1 MREQRRPGPRIME
14 QFIGKPY
21 AVNGRG
27 GDGYDCIGLVRAYL
41 LELGCAFPD
50 GYKGITLDNYTDFY
64 LADRAAANDLLLEFF
79 DLLGEPV
86 VSDHPLAGDLCV
98 VRHEDGNLYPGIY
111 AGNRNMMVVASD
123 ELGVCILPLGKREI
137 VKIRR
142 PELWR

>member
-64 LADRAAANDLLLEFF
+64 LADRPRADAVLLDLFATLGAPVEANR
-79 DLLGEPV
+79 
-86 VSDHPLAGDLCV
+86 PLAGDLCI
-98 VRHEDGNLYPGIY
+98 VRKGDGTHFPCIY
-111 AGNRNMMVVASD
+111 AGNRNMMAAIEGVGVRVVHVGD
-123 ELGVCILPLGKREI
+123 LEI
-137 VKIRR
+137 VQVRR
-142 PELWR
+142 L

>member
-64 LADRAAANDLLLEFF
+64 LADRPRADAVLLDLFDTLGAPVEANR
-79 DLLGEPV
+79 
-86 VSDHPLAGDLCV
+86 PLAGDLCI
-98 VRHEDGNLYPGIY
+98 VRKGDGTHFPCIY
-111 AGNRNMMVVASD
+111 AGNRNIMAAIEGVGVRVVQVGD
-123 ELGVCILPLGKREI
+123 LEI
-137 VKIRR
+137 VKVRR
-142 PELWR
+142 P